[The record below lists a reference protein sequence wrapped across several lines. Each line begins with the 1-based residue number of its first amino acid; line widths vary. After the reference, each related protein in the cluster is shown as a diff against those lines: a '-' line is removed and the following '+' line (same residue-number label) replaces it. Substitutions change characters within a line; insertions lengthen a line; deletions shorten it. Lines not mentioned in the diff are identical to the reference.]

1 MGVLVKLI
9 SELNSTL
16 GVTASWFR
24 TMCPEVLSI
33 ADYAYIVADKRLSPT
48 VAPSRYGRIPILG
61 FVSSLM
67 VLPTVRCRSVILLAT
82 ITMIY

>member
-16 GVTASWFR
+16 GVTCIVVSHDV
-24 TMCPEVLSI
+24 PGVLSI

-67 VLPTVRCRSVILLAT
+67 VLPTVRYRSVIPLAT